1 VIGAELTDERG
12 GVVAVVGLEPGC
24 MSVFKD
30 ELLKMF
36 PDDPRAKKLAAS
48 TWLLGDFLVST
59 NYRPPVFEVDVLVH
73 AHCHQKSLFGTKGDQ
88 TLLEQMGARATFLDS
103 GCCGMAG
110 SFGFNPAHID
120 ISKAVGEEVL
130 LPAVRKQSPDTYIL
144 TNGFSCREQ
153 IRQGTGREVV
163 HLAELLL
170 LAHQHAPNA
179 AAALPVVPIAAYTRV
194 QPLIPKPEIV

>member
-1 VIGAELTDERG
+1 
-12 GVVAVVGLEPGC
+12 

-36 PDDPRAKKLAAS
+36 PDDPRARRLAANS
-48 TWLLGDFLVST
+48 ALLGDFLVAN

-73 AHCHQKSLFGTKGDQ
+73 THCHQKSLFGTKGDQ
-88 TLLEQMGARATFLDS
+88 SLLEQMGARAHFLDS

-110 SFGFNPAHID
+110 SFGFNPAHVG

-130 LPAVRKQSPDTYIL
+130 LPAVRKQSPGTYIL

-153 IRQGTGREVV
+153 IRQGTGKQVV

-170 LAHQHAPNA
+170 LAHQHASPA
-179 AAALPVVPIAAYTRV
+179 AAPGHRPNPASTRV
-194 QPLIPKPEIV
+194 QPITTNPEIV

>member
-1 VIGAELTDERG
+1 
-12 GVVAVVGLEPGC
+12 
-24 MSVFKD
+24 
-30 ELLKMF
+30 
-36 PDDPRAKKLAAS
+36 
-48 TWLLGDFLVST
+48 
-59 NYRPPVFEVDVLVH
+59 
-73 AHCHQKSLFGTKGDQ
+73 
-88 TLLEQMGARATFLDS
+88 MGARATFLDS

-179 AAALPVVPIAAYTRV
+179 AAAPPAPPIAAYTRV